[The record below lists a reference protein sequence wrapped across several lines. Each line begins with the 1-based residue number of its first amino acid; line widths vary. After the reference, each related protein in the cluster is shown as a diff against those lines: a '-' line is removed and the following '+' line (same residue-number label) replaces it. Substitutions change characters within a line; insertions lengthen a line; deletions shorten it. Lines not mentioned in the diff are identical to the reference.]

1 MEDKVQETI
10 AVHSAEIEHMKKDID
25 HIIVKVDKMDKSVD
39 DIKET
44 LAEIRGGKAVAVWFF
59 GIIGVIAGSVVTGW
73 LGK

>member
-59 GIIGVIAGSVVTGW
+59 GIIGVIAGSLVTGG

>member
-25 HIIVKVDKMDKSVD
+25 HIIAKVDKMDKSVD

-59 GIIGVIAGSVVTGW
+59 GIIGVIAGSLVTWW

>member
-59 GIIGVIAGSVVTGW
+59 GLIGVIAGSLVTWW

>member
-25 HIIVKVDKMDKSVD
+25 HIIAKVDKMDKSVD

-59 GIIGVIAGSVVTGW
+59 GIIGVIAGSVVTWW

>member
-1 MEDKVQETI
+1 
-10 AVHSAEIEHMKKDID
+10 
-25 HIIVKVDKMDKSVD
+25 MDKSVD

-59 GIIGVIAGSVVTGW
+59 GIIGVIAGSLVTWW